1 MHGCSSGTSV
11 AHGEDDGGSTAND
24 ISAGIGGGESG
35 EQGVVDNESAA
46 AGYVEAL
53 ESVGNKRVG
62 RYADANHNDVDVDF
76 DNVVG
81 DGHWGTTAGSVG
93 FAELHAL

>member
-11 AHGEDDGGSTAND
+11 AHSEDDGGSTAND
-24 ISAGIGGGESG
+24 ISSGIGGGESG

-46 AGYVEAL
+46 SRYVEAL
-53 ESVGNKRVG
+53 EGVGDKRVG
-62 RYADANHNDVDVDF
+62 RYADAYHNNVDVDF
-76 DNVVG
+76 DNVAR
-81 DGHWGTTAGSVG
+81 DGHRRSTAGGVG